1 MEEEVADVTFTTTD
15 LNGSVVELHPNGGNE
30 YFVKGRDEER
40 YALEV
45 TTFKLAE
52 MRPMAD
58 AVRIGLETQ
67 IPPAAL
73 SLLRWSD
80 LEKMICGMPTI
91 DVKLLRSCTE
101 YSGCSSGEDH
111 VKWFWQVM
119 ENDFSQQ
126 DLKAF
131 VRFTWGRS
139 RLPLTRAGFHQMLK
153 IQRTTRSPADS
164 YLPVAHT
171 CFFSIELP
179 SYSSKEVLQRR
190 LLYAI
195 HNCQEVDGDETGI
208 GMRAGDMTWE

>member
-1 MEEEVADVTFTTTD
+1 
-15 LNGSVVELHPNGGNE
+15 
-30 YFVKGRDEER
+30 
-40 YALEV
+40 
-45 TTFKLAE
+45 
-52 MRPMAD
+52 
-58 AVRIGLETQ
+58 
-67 IPPAAL
+67 
-73 SLLRWSD
+73 
-80 LEKMICGMPTI
+80 MPTI